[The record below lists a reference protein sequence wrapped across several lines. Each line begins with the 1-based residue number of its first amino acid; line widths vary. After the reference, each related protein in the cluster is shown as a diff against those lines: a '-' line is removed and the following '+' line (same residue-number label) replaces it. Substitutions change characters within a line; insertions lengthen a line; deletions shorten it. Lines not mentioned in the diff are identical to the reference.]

1 MSTPALPAPATESRS
16 DKRHRLREEYVAAVM
31 ALCADT
37 GTRADLR
44 SGLGRPMEQCGRMHR
59 WLAWR
64 VPEDSFGERAHYAVA
79 SLIADRPRAVRE
91 AQTAHAAAERATETE
106 TGSAPATAAEAALP
120 RPVPWHRRPNL
131 GTGLGQAVLAGM
143 KEGSAESHL
152 RLLTRQG
159 FASVHPRLPSLLR
172 YVQDKDA
179 QVDWAVLLDEL
190 SSWDVARDE
199 IATRWLQSFY
209 RTLHA
214 PRTST
219 DNPADAQS
227 PKTEESETP

>member
-1 MSTPALPAPATESRS
+1 MSTPAPPEPGTESRS
-16 DKRHRLREEYVAAVM
+16 EKRHRSAQEYVTAVVAM
-31 ALCADT
+31 CADT

-44 SGLGRPMEQCGRMHR
+44 SGLGRPLEQCARMHR

-64 VPEDSFGERAHYAVA
+64 VPQDSFGERAHYAVA

-91 AQTAHAAAERATETE
+91 AQAARAATEPANAPG
-106 TGSAPATAAEAALP
+106 TGSATVTEPAPLQ
-120 RPVPWHRRPNL
+120 PVPWHHRPNL

-159 FASVHPRLPSLLR
+159 FISVHPRLPSLLR
-172 YVQDKDA
+172 YVQDKGTE
-179 QVDWAVLLDEL
+179 VDWAVLLEDL
-190 SSWDVARDE
+190 SAWDLARDA

-214 PRTST
+214 PRPGSDT
-219 DNPADAQS
+219 PADAQS
-227 PKTEESETP
+227 SRTEESETR

>member
-1 MSTPALPAPATESRS
+1 MSTPALPAPAESRF

-91 AQTAHAAAERATETE
+91 AQAARAAAEHTDAPD
-106 TGSAPATAAEAALP
+106 TGPDPSTAAEPALP
-120 RPVPWHRRPNL
+120 RLVPWQRRSNL

-159 FASVHPRLPSLLR
+159 FASIHPRLPSLLR

-179 QVDWAVLLDEL
+179 EVDWAVLLEDL
-190 SSWDVARDE
+190 ASWEVARDQ

-214 PRTST
+214 PRT
-219 DNPADAQS
+219 NADTAAGAHT
-227 PKTEESETP
+227 PETEKSEAP

>member
-1 MSTPALPAPATESRS
+1 MLLGHSEL
-16 DKRHRLREEYVAAVM
+16 AVQPGHPDIVT
-31 ALCADT
+31 AEVFVDPPHQQAK
-37 GTRADLR
+37 
-44 SGLGRPMEQCGRMHR
+44 CGRGIELGGNIGGH
-59 WLAWR
+59 
-64 VPEDSFGERAHYAVA
+64 
-79 SLIADRPRAVRE
+79 
-91 AQTAHAAAERATETE
+91 
-106 TGSAPATAAEAALP
+106 
-120 RPVPWHRRPNL
+120 L